1 MPAVAQPKVDRRR
14 GLRVVFPSVI
24 GRPTVTLESD
34 TWEVVDLSPT
44 GLRVRY
50 HSASRPVREAKV
62 SGRVHAVNGDEAII
76 EGRIAWVTPIELGVE
91 LDLRGLPLGFVMKL
105 VAQERDRLEA

>member
-1 MPAVAQPKVDRRR
+1 MPALAQPKVDRRR
-14 GLRVVFPSVI
+14 GLRVFFPSVSS
-24 GRPTVTLESD
+24 RPTVTLEAD

-50 HSASRPVREAKV
+50 HSTLRPVSETRV
-62 SGRVHAVNGDEAII
+62 RGRVHAVNGDEAAI

-91 LDLRGLPLGFVMKL
+91 LDVSGLPLGFVMKL

>member
-44 GLRVRY
+44 SPEGQAAKRALDSLKGA
-50 HSASRPVREAKV
+50 HPNLNAGSASAP
-62 SGRVHAVNGDEAII
+62 GTD
-76 EGRIAWVTPIELGVE
+76 
-91 LDLRGLPLGFVMKL
+91 
-105 VAQERDRLEA
+105 